1 MHGHERTAAFCDLS
15 RSLWRWLAGWVT
27 AWRARQVNQRISKT
41 AHIKELNTEIGRLK
55 AELHATREKNGVYIP
70 LEHFHQ
76 QEQARRASHVPTCRL
91 SGRYHT
97 SVLLPLMYVAITVEL
112 QAR

>member
-1 MHGHERTAAFCDLS
+1 M
-15 RSLWRWLAGWVT
+15 T

-76 QEQARRASHVPTCRL
+76 QEQVRFWVLGCRL
-91 SGRYHT
+91 RGRVYLAQLAYHCRKT
-97 SVLLPLMYVAITVEL
+97 LYLCLGTCYVCCI
-112 QAR
+112 

>member
-1 MHGHERTAAFCDLS
+1 MGHMKLARALACERLTGRLTAGC
-15 RSLWRWLAGWVT
+15 
-27 AWRARQVNQRISKT
+27 ARQVNQRISKT

-76 QEQARRASHVPTCRL
+76 QEQVRRGASVRVDVHDRRSL
-91 SGRYHT
+91 NS
-97 SVLLPLMYVAITVEL
+97 
-112 QAR
+112 

>member
-1 MHGHERTAAFCDLS
+1 MTAS
-15 RSLWRWLAGWVT
+15 RAL
-27 AWRARQVNQRISKT
+27 QVNQRISKT

-76 QEQARRASHVPTCRL
+76 QEQVCQSSL
-91 SGRYHT
+91 SNSLH
-97 SVLLPLMYVAITVEL
+97 
-112 QAR
+112 QAGLAAPFI

>member
-1 MHGHERTAAFCDLS
+1 MTRCAAL
-15 RSLWRWLAGWVT
+15 
-27 AWRARQVNQRISKT
+27 QVNQRISKT

-76 QEQARRASHVPTCRL
+76 QEQARLH
-91 SGRYHT
+91 
-97 SVLLPLMYVAITVEL
+97 
-112 QAR
+112 